1 MKISFKDKMR
11 NYADI
16 LHLIIINNLQNIN
29 AELIEE
35 NIPQRERLIKLNNS
49 VNEW

>member
-16 LHLIIINNLQNIN
+16 LHLIIINNLQNTN
-29 AELIEE
+29 AELIEKK
-35 NIPQRERLIKLNNS
+35 IPQREKFIRLNNS
-49 VNEW
+49 VNE